1 MSSTRAGSSR
11 TPPVRRTRGV
21 SARLFEQSSMQ
32 SPLVNAI
39 GMEIVQGRF
48 AAGERL
54 PSEEVMRER
63 FGVSRTALREAYSK
77 LTAKGLVTAR
87 PKVGTSVR
95 ERRHWNMLDQDV
107 LSWHLRT
114 VPAEEIA
121 SDLNRLRQM
130 IEPPA
135 AELAATTRTEA
146 DIERLYEA
154 FDRMRRDA
162 SEQDLLV
169 EADFAFHVAILA
181 ATHNP
186 FISGFSA
193 LIRAAMLSVF
203 ELSWRGA
210 EVIKE
215 YRLEQHRLVAD
226 AIRDKAPERARDLM
240 KQLLDDSIE
249 DVGEALVP
257 RKG

>member
-1 MSSTRAGSSR
+1 MRTGRNRGASGRRLGS
-11 TPPVRRTRGV
+11 V
-21 SARLFEQSSMQ
+21 SAQLFEQGTLQ
-32 SPLVNAI
+32 SPLVDAI
-39 GMEIVQGRF
+39 GMAIVQGRF

-54 PSEEVMRER
+54 PNEGVMRER
-63 FGVSRTALREAYSK
+63 YGVSRTALREAYSK
-77 LTAKGLVTAR
+77 LTAKGLVVAR

-95 ERRHWNMLDQDV
+95 ERQHWNMLDEHV
-107 LSWHLRT
+107 LSWHLQT
-114 VPAEEIA
+114 VPAGEIA

-130 IEPPA
+130 IEPAA
-135 AELAATTRTEA
+135 AELAASTRTET

-162 SEQDLLV
+162 SEQNLLV

-226 AIRDKAPERARDLM
+226 AIRDQAPERARDLM